1 MKKSMIAGAALTM
14 LALAGCNRD
23 GGANQAAPGTNGQSA
38 GLPVPPT
45 RPAQPTPPPTT
56 PRSNNPA
63 GLNVD
68 VVSATN
74 TCISPEDQQRP
85 ITAISAEQRRAVVAC
100 LNAVAV
106 RQIEG
111 QLPRQ
116 IDSATRLDRIT
127 AEGVLL
133 TYHYT
138 ITQPRNQLPPNAA
151 ELLSQM
157 AQRNVCAQQA
167 MRQTLMLG
175 GAYAYRWVDTSGAE
189 IQRVRIDAC

>member
-1 MKKSMIAGAALTM
+1 M
-14 LALAGCNRD
+14 
-23 GGANQAAPGTNGQSA
+23 
-38 GLPVPPT
+38 
-45 RPAQPTPPPTT
+45 
-56 PRSNNPA
+56 
-63 GLNVD
+63 
-68 VVSATN
+68 ATW
-74 TCISPEDQQRP
+74 
-85 ITAISAEQRRAVVAC
+85 RAVVAC

-138 ITQPRNQLPPNAA
+138 ITSPRNQLPPNADQ
-151 ELLSQM
+151 LLGDM
-157 AQRNVCAQQA
+157 ARRNVCAQQA

-175 GAYAYRWVDTSGAE
+175 GAYAYRWVDTNGGM
-189 IQRVRIDAC
+189 IGQVRVDAC